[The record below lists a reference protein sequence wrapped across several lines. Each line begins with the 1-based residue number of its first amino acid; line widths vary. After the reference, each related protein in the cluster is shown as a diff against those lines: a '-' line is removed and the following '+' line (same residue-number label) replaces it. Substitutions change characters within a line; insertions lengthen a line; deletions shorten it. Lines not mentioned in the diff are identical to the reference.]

1 MNKLL
6 SPYAQVMRDGKI
18 VQSGRYEELLES
30 GMDFGALVAAHETS
44 MELVE
49 MSATIQNDKH
59 PQTPKSP
66 HASAIQGEQ
75 NGDMAEDQSKS
86 AKGGSKLIDE
96 EVRETGQINFEAY
109 KHYWTESFGWY
120 GVGAFML
127 IALLSQASSMSSDYW
142 MQYETSPRTTFRPS
156 LFISVYWIITAVSGG
171 FFAMRTFL
179 VSFMGLRTAQR
190 FFNQILHSIM
200 HAPMSFFDTT
210 PSGRILTRVSLTPS
224 NLVYICFLEK

>member
-6 SPYAQVMRDGKI
+6 SPYTQVMRDGKI

-75 NGDMAEDQSKS
+75 NGDMAVDQSKS

-109 KHYWTESFGWY
+109 KNYWTESFGWY

-142 MQYETSPRTTFRPS
+142 MQYEISPRTTFRPS